1 MVTNID
7 PEEAYPII
15 LYIVVA
21 KVRRILNIEN
31 YIMVKKT
38 KNRVYL

>member
-1 MVTNID
+1 MTVIYCMVTNID

-21 KVRRILNIEN
+21 KMRRILNIEKL
-31 YIMVKKT
+31 YSG
-38 KNRVYL
+38 